1 MGEKYLNREAAIKRR
16 MNIGVGLVLFSA
28 GSFGLMPV
36 LAKLAYAE
44 NLNLNTLL
52 TVRFSLAAI
61 VLWLIWLLRSAP
73 ASPTRPITF
82 ASLLPVILMG
92 AVAYVGQ
99 SFSYFTA
106 LSLISASYTGL
117 LLYAYPPAVT
127 LLAWVFLLERIT
139 RRKIVALLCALVGI
153 V

>member
-1 MGEKYLNREAAIKRR
+1 
-16 MNIGVGLVLFSA
+16 MNIGAGLVLLSA
-28 GSFGLMPV
+28 ASFGLMPV
-36 LAKLAYAE
+36 LAKLSYAE

-52 TVRFSLAAI
+52 TVRFCLAAV
-61 VLWLIWLLRSAP
+61 VLWIIWLLRGVPPLAGERLTLNS
-73 ASPTRPITF
+73 I
-82 ASLLPVILMG
+82 LPVILMG

-127 LLAWVFLLERIT
+127 ILAWLFLRERIT
-139 RRKIVALLCALVGI
+139 TRKVAALLCALVGI
-153 V
+153 MLVLELVSSF